1 MDFQVG
7 QYILLPNQHIKPW
20 VYGHEYLFTR
30 YPLETTKFWILVYL
44 FTPEAWMWTFISIF
58 TIVLCLYL
66 AMTLSV
72 KMGLSSDSREEFVLI
87 PFRF

>member
-1 MDFQVG
+1 MD
-7 QYILLPNQHIKPW
+7 YIECGINKSHHCVPF
-20 VYGHEYLFTR
+20 VYGHEYFFTR
-30 YPLETTKFWILVYL
+30 YPLEITKFWNLVNL
-44 FTPEAWMWTFISIF
+44 FTPASWMWTFISIF